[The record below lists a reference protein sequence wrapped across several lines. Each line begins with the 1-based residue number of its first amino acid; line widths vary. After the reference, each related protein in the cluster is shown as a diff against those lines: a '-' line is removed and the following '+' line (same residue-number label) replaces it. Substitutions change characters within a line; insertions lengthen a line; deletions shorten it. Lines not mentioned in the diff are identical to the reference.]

1 MELNRIIYFGKV
13 IDNDDIDRLG
23 RLRVVPLDEN
33 QKVIEVSIPD
43 KCALKSNGETIGI
56 KDSCKWTKD
65 DPFLVRP
72 LLPFTLNVTQKTD
85 ELVMLVYPIAQN
97 PHSTLKRYIDNFKY
111 YLPMSPTTP
120 NRVIYENYNVTK
132 SRFGL

>member
-13 IDNDDIDRLG
+13 IDADDIDRLG

-33 QKVIEVSIPD
+33 EKTIELSVPD
-43 KCALKSNGETIGI
+43 KCALKSGGVTLGI

-72 LLPFTLNVTQKTD
+72 LLPFSIGVTPKKD
-85 ELVMLVYPIAQN
+85 ELVMLVYPIGQN
-97 PHSTLKRYIDNFKY
+97 PHSNIKRYVDKY
-111 YLPMSPTTP
+111 CM
-120 NRVIYENYNVTK
+120 
-132 SRFGL
+132 